1 MDVVFG
7 DTAHTGAADLVRLHK
22 IHREIGLDTYLG
34 HQPEDHIG
42 NEKDEKEG

>member
-7 DTAHTGAADLVRLHK
+7 DTANTGAADLELLRR
-22 IHREIGLDTYLG
+22 IHREIGLDAYLV
-34 HQPEDHIG
+34 HDEEDHVG